1 MKKVKGAKMEY
12 CSKCK
17 NVSICKYT
25 SDITDIENKVNEI
38 KGNSPLYTITFK
50 CLYFEPKL
58 SVNKIT
64 TTKLNESNPMKFFGT
79 ESDSLKNVIY

>member
-1 MKKVKGAKMEY
+1 MEY

-17 NVSICKYT
+17 NVSICKYI
-25 SDITDIENKVNEI
+25 SEITDIENKVNEL
-38 KGNSPLYTITFK
+38 KGNSPIYTITFK

>member
-1 MKKVKGAKMEY
+1 MEY

-25 SDITDIENKVNEI
+25 ADITDIENKVNEL

-58 SVNKIT
+58 SADLT
-64 TTKLNESNPMKFFGT
+64 TAKLNESTAKKFFGT
-79 ESDSLKNVIY
+79 ESDLLKNTIY

>member
-1 MKKVKGAKMEY
+1 MEY

-17 NVSICKYT
+17 NVSICKYI
-25 SDITDIENKVNEI
+25 SEITDIENKINEI

-58 SVNKIT
+58 SANRIT

-79 ESDSLKNVIY
+79 ESDLLKNTIY

>member
-1 MKKVKGAKMEY
+1 MKSTKGVKMEY
-12 CSKCK
+12 CSKCR

-50 CLYFEPKL
+50 CLYFEPKSSEIL
-58 SVNKIT
+58 T
-64 TTKLNESNPMKFFGT
+64 TAKLNESNSKKAFGF
-79 ESDSLKNVIY
+79 DRGLY

>member
-1 MKKVKGAKMEY
+1 MKKVKGVKMEY

-25 SDITDIENKVNEI
+25 SEITDIENKVNEI

-50 CLYFEPKL
+50 CLYFESKPT
-58 SVNKIT
+58 SAIRT
-64 TTKLNESNPMKFFGT
+64 SKLNELNPIK
-79 ESDSLKNVIY
+79 EVLLR

>member
-1 MKKVKGAKMEY
+1 MEY

-17 NVSICKYT
+17 NVSICKYI
-25 SDITDIENKVNEI
+25 SEITDIENKVNEI

-79 ESDSLKNVIY
+79 ESDLLKNTIY

>member
-1 MKKVKGAKMEY
+1 MEY

-17 NVSICKYT
+17 NISICKYT
-25 SDITDIENKVNEI
+25 ADITDIENKVNEL

-58 SVNKIT
+58 RADLT
-64 TTKLNESNPMKFFGT
+64 TAKLNESTAKKFFGT
-79 ESDSLKNVIY
+79 ESDLLKNTIY